1 MRFGIFFEM
10 STPRPFSRA
19 IERQVYDNALEQA
32 RLADE
37 LGFDYLW
44 AVEHHFLEEYSHCSA
59 PEVFLTACAMATRNI
74 RVGHG
79 AVVCVPQMN
88 HPVRVAER
96 AAVLDIISGGR
107 LDVGTARSSTW
118 TELGGVQADPDD
130 TQKTWEDRKS
140 TRLNSSH
147 LVISYALFCF
157 ENKK

>member
-1 MRFGIFFEM
+1 MKFGIFFEL
-10 STPRPFSRA
+10 SVPRPLTR
-19 IERQVYDNALEQA
+19 EHEQLVYRNALEQV

-37 LGFDYLW
+37 LGFDWVW

-59 PEVFLTACAMATRNI
+59 PEVFLTACAMATSNI

-118 TELGGVQADPDD
+118 TELGGFQANPDD
-130 TQKTWEDRKS
+130 TKVAWDEYVRVLPKM
-140 TRLNSSH
+140 
-147 LVISYALFCF
+147 
-157 ENKK
+157 